1 MHAGERER
9 ASPRRGRTLGADDEA
24 YNKHAYAGSS
34 SEGGKGGGADETPLS
49 SFRVALEVVIMPS
62 G

>member
-9 ASPRRGRTLGADDEA
+9 ASPRRGRTLGADDKA